1 MHYLPEA
8 AQTHRD
14 VGRGWRGVQLQVQSL
29 MLPIEGCYSLRPD
42 GGNVVSIMELPVKGE
57 DPVEIQGQAA
67 AVIHHHTQLLPLQ
80 GGGSQRR
87 QQGSAG
93 FLDIFSIVL
102 HSPHDDCQKML
113 IKCSQ
118 RYLSHLLAG
127 KSQPFN
133 TF

>member
-14 VGRGWRGVQLQVQSL
+14 VGQGWRGVQLQVQSL

-42 GGNVVSIMELPVKGE
+42 GGNVVPIMELPVKRE

-80 GGGSQRR
+80 GGGHKGDNRVR
-87 QQGSAG
+87 QDSLTSSA
-93 FLDIFSIVL
+93 LYYIHLMMIAR
-102 HSPHDDCQKML
+102 
-113 IKCSQ
+113 KC
-118 RYLSHLLAG
+118 
-127 KSQPFN
+127 
-133 TF
+133 